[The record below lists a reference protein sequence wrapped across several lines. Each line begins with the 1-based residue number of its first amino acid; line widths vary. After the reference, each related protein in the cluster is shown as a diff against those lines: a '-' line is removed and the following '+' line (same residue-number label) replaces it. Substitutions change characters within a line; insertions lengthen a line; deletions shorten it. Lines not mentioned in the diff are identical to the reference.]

1 MSLSSALSNALSGLT
16 ASARG
21 AGVVSS
27 NISNAMNDGYA
38 TRELSLSARTGGA
51 SGGVSINGV
60 TRLVDQALLGDRRHA
75 DSTQAAAQVTSG
87 YLDRLSTVIAD
98 PTKPSSLTSLVADFE
113 SDLIAAA
120 SLPESEPRLQSVW
133 NSATAIADSLHSMS
147 QSVQSL
153 RAEADNA
160 IDTQIAKLNL
170 ALENVEQLNKDII
183 AATTQGRDTAG
194 LMDQRQAEID
204 TISQMVPVQELQRD
218 MGTVALMTPG
228 GAVLLDGQAAELSF
242 TPNNTVVAHMSLENG
257 LLSGLQINGSDVSTA
272 DGGAMSGGSLGALF
286 TVRDELLPEIQS
298 ELDTIALDL
307 IERFGTG
314 FDDSLP
320 PGEPGLFW
328 DDGATA
334 GVTTGLASRIGLNT
348 AADPDAGNLWRLR
361 DGLGTTTETA
371 GGNATLLQS
380 MQAALNAISS
390 PSSDALGS
398 ASRDTAS
405 LISDFLSSMGLRETE
420 TAQDLS
426 FAAARQ
432 SELKEMELALG
443 VDTDAEMQKLLLIE
457 QSYAANAKIIQA
469 VDEMLQ
475 QLMEIG

>member
-120 SLPESEPRLQSVW
+120 SLPESETRLQSVW

-170 ALENVEQLNKDII
+170 ALENVEQLNKDI
-183 AATTQGRDTAG
+183 
-194 LMDQRQAEID
+194 
-204 TISQMVPVQELQRD
+204 
-218 MGTVALMTPG
+218 
-228 GAVLLDGQAAELSF
+228 
-242 TPNNTVVAHMSLENG
+242 
-257 LLSGLQINGSDVSTA
+257 
-272 DGGAMSGGSLGALF
+272 
-286 TVRDELLPEIQS
+286 
-298 ELDTIALDL
+298 
-307 IERFGTG
+307 
-314 FDDSLP
+314 
-320 PGEPGLFW
+320 
-328 DDGATA
+328 
-334 GVTTGLASRIGLNT
+334 
-348 AADPDAGNLWRLR
+348 
-361 DGLGTTTETA
+361 
-371 GGNATLLQS
+371 
-380 MQAALNAISS
+380 
-390 PSSDALGS
+390 
-398 ASRDTAS
+398 
-405 LISDFLSSMGLRETE
+405 
-420 TAQDLS
+420 
-426 FAAARQ
+426 
-432 SELKEMELALG
+432 
-443 VDTDAEMQKLLLIE
+443 
-457 QSYAANAKIIQA
+457 
-469 VDEMLQ
+469 
-475 QLMEIG
+475 